1 MFEQKWSAISE
12 LSCSYLLCSIPRILH
27 LNWSHVTYW
36 LLRPL
41 TWCGFTFLRNCISS
55 PRTGISKM
63 TKWSALSWH
72 NFRYR
77 PWPSASLRCTIG
89 INEYS
94 RPGQARPGWSF
105 YKSIW
110 FQVSGSSRGLIVIS
124 FLTSDIPGRRPL
136 MFVKGE
142 SGEGR
147 VERTG
152 LIAAVL
158 LLDMGV
164 TWWR

>member
-1 MFEQKWSAISE
+1 MISN
-12 LSCSYLLCSIPRILH
+12 LWVIMLLCPMFYPPYPSSKLVACYIVTTETFDMMRFHFFTKLYLSAPERESVKW
-27 LNWSHVTYW
+27 LNEALWADITSDSDLDPPPVSAA
-36 LLRPL
+36 
-41 TWCGFTFLRNCISS
+41 SS
-55 PRTGISKM
+55 GSMNI
-63 TKWSALSWH
+63 
-72 NFRYR
+72 
-77 PWPSASLRCTIG
+77 
-89 INEYS
+89 
-94 RPGQARPGWSF
+94 PGWSF
-105 YKSIW
+105 YKSLW
-110 FQVSGSSRGLIVIS
+110 FQVSGSCRGLIVIS